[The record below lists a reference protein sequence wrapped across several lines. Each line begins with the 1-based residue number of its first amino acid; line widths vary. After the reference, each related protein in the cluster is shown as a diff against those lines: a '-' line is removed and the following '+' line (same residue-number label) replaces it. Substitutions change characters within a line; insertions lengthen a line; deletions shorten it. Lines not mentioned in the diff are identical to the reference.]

1 MKRLLVLALLVAM
14 AGTVLYLGERY
25 KAGGH
30 VGPEGALNA
39 TAELQREVSRV
50 PARITR
56 ISDRQEILIGNQMAQ
71 QYSTTYS
78 EADAP
83 MQAYVDE
90 VGRRVAAHTRRKLE
104 YKFHYIPQGYLV
116 NAFALPG
123 GQIFIGKGLIDLME
137 SEDELASVLGH
148 EVEHV
153 EHYHCNERASIEAAA
168 RHLPLGGLIVLPVEL
183 FQAGYN
189 KEQEL
194 EADRDG
200 TQLAVLAGY
209 SPQGAVR
216 MFQAFEKL
224 EHEYVT
230 KDETPDQELSRVAIQ
245 SITGYFRSHPLS
257 AERERQIK
265 LLTVSQRWPEPKE
278 KPLKI
283 TVKQTASGD

>member
-1 MKRLLVLALLVAM
+1 MKRLLVLALLVAV

-30 VGPEGALNA
+30 VGPEGALSVA
-39 TAELQREVSRV
+39 AEFQREVSRV

-56 ISDRQEILIGNQMAQ
+56 LSDEQEIRAGDRIAQ

-83 MQAYVDE
+83 MQEYVSE
-90 VGRRVAAHTRRKLE
+90 VGRRVAAHARRKFT
-104 YKFHYIPQGYLV
+104 YKFHYIPDGYFV

-123 GQIFIGKGLIDLME
+123 GHVFIGKGLIDLMD
-137 SEDELASVLGH
+137 SEDEMASVLGH

-168 RHLPLGGLIVLPVEL
+168 RNLPLGGLLVLPVEL

-209 SPQGAVR
+209 SPQGAIR

-224 EHEYVT
+224 EHQYVI
-230 KDETPDQELSRVAIQ
+230 KDETPDQEIPRVAIE

-257 AERERQIK
+257 SERERQIK
-265 LLTVSQRWPEPKE
+265 LLIVAQKWPEPKE

-283 TVKQTASGD
+283 SARQVAAGK